1 MRKRNYSRS
10 QILVIVLLSV
20 GMLAAAVILNRFFP
34 PESREATST
43 TVYGTTAAVSG
54 TAVTDSA
61 IGQGTAATGSS
72 VTGEPSASAGD
83 VAPDLA
89 ARYPTE
95 TIATFFQGPLAWKE
109 RREWSGK
116 WGKTYYDGSSFGGFG
131 CGLCCMANIYCSF
144 TEYRCS
150 PVDMYEFA
158 KEKSEY
164 GGGGAI
170 DWGYMKETMQAAGF
184 TCDVWKKP
192 KDYADFQKLVKKSLA
207 CIVVVS
213 SQDSKCYWENTS
225 GHYVTLFF
233 YDEET
238 DKIFLGDSGS
248 TGHNRQWVELEKVY
262 RSLKTANNWQCLSV
276 TRYERSADSWRHEGI
291 SGPCVLPEGWA

>member
-10 QILVIVLLSV
+10 QILVIVLLSA

-43 TVYGTTAAVSG
+43 TVYGTASALSG
-54 TAVTDSA
+54 TAVTGASVT
-61 IGQGTAATGSS
+61 GTAAAGGEATGTS
-72 VTGEPSASAGD
+72 PLAAGD
-83 VAPDLA
+83 VAPDLE

-116 WGKTYYDGSSFGGFG
+116 WGKTSYDGGSFGGFG

-164 GGGGAI
+164 EGGGAI
-170 DWGYMKETMQAAGF
+170 DWGYMKETMRAAGF
-184 TCDVWKKP
+184 ACDVWKKP
-192 KDYADFQKLVKKSLA
+192 EDYADFQKLVRDSLA

-213 SQDSKCYWENTS
+213 SQDSKCYWEDTS

-238 DKIFLGDSGS
+238 DRVFLGDSGS

-262 RSLKTANNWQCLSV
+262 KSLKTANNWQCLCAVSYN
-276 TRYERSADSWRHEGI
+276 READQWRHEGI
-291 SGPCVLPEGWA
+291 SGPCVLPDGWA